1 MAGRASGSGSA
12 SRGVARTTDAVAA
25 ASAAAGSGS
34 APSRSGASSGTG
46 CSVGGS
52 SWRASLRS
60 TRPSERIPLSRCHC
74 AYAATTPLARACDRS
89 VAASACGQSP
99 VRRAERSA
107 RVSGSSRGDP
117 GGAAASATTPPSCT
131 TNAECG
137 PGAPVTAQSWKLG
150 AQPAID
156 RLRRRYESSVR
167 LAPCSW
173 RLSDRRAPTRS
184 RYCWSEPSSSVTR
197 SAVSTIALAAV

>member
-1 MAGRASGSGSA
+1 M
-12 SRGVARTTDAVAA
+12 
-25 ASAAAGSGS
+25 
-34 APSRSGASSGTG
+34 SRSGASSGTG
-46 CSVGGS
+46 CSVGGR

-60 TRPSERIPLSRCHC
+60 TRPSERIPRSRCHC

-99 VRRAERSA
+99 VRSAERSA

-156 RLRRRYESSVR
+156 RLR
-167 LAPCSW
+167 
-173 RLSDRRAPTRS
+173 S
-184 RYCWSEPSSSVTR
+184 R
-197 SAVSTIALAAV
+197 